1 MAYKVQ
7 RKRKEMEVGLS
18 KILILANKVF
28 SFWSNYINMGL
39 MIDEMSLRATVK
51 LY

>member
-18 KILILANKVF
+18 KILILA
-28 SFWSNYINMGL
+28 SSNGL
-39 MIDEMSLRATVK
+39 IKRGGMNW
-51 LY
+51 